1 MARFF
6 AIIAPP
12 PGLDDLDRWG
22 TLDSLPASLDSQ
34 LWNSAGLWGL
44 EAEDF
49 ARCAQSLAGRVIVS
63 LGGSLRAASSGGL
76 RSSVVR
82 LVEMEERA
90 GSGNA
95 LKGLRIRPLRAVAE
109 ARTGGSC
116 LGVGVLYLE
125 AGGAAASGTALVPSL
140 KVALEGSGGAAG
152 SGSLSLHFV
161 HLLTLGLEGQ
171 GGASSPACSGG
182 SLVLGFKGW
191 DWEQGGQ
198 GGEASFWQE
207 AARPSLVWE
216 SSGDAEPQGWEQE
229 HNPSIFWKEK
239 ETRKTA
245 WL

>member
-95 LKGLRIRPLRAVAE
+95 LKGLHIRPLRAVAE

-116 LGVGVLYLE
+116 LGVGRGE
-125 AGGAAASGTALVPSL
+125 RRN
-140 KVALEGSGGAAG
+140 
-152 SGSLSLHFV
+152 LSRV
-161 HLLTLGLEGQ
+161 
-171 GGASSPACSGG
+171 
-182 SLVLGFKGW
+182 
-191 DWEQGGQ
+191 
-198 GGEASFWQE
+198 
-207 AARPSLVWE
+207 
-216 SSGDAEPQGWEQE
+216 
-229 HNPSIFWKEK
+229 
-239 ETRKTA
+239 
-245 WL
+245 